1 LDVAQAQFPGKRYHV
16 HNQALTAVRT
26 EAGELQRLAQHM
38 GGLIANAKG
47 PVSFFVPLK
56 GFSHH
61 DSPEGHLHDPSLCP
75 VFSQALKK
83 ALPASVPLTEFDCH
97 INDPQFA
104 DAIVDQVLVYTRQGQ
119 PAAA

>member
-1 LDVAQAQFPGKRYHV
+1 MATKAEAHRRQQLVAEGVLHP
-16 HNQALTAVRT
+16 TAVAREQGRCRT
-26 EAGELQRLAQHM
+26 RL
-38 GGLIANAKG
+38 GKLIAAEAKG

-75 VFSQALKK
+75 VFATALKK
-83 ALPASVPLTEFDCH
+83 ALPASVDIREFDCH

-104 DAIVDQVLVYTRQGQ
+104 DAIVAQVLALTGKPQAKG
-119 PAAA
+119 A